1 MNRIGKSLLSLHHS
15 FHRWHRLHLKVSLT
29 VVVAALL
36 VAALCA
42 LFRIPQI
49 HLRRWLLELDEFVG
63 YFTLAFFAVAI
74 AASFL
79 MKWLARIWPAPY
91 VPLITDLPEPLEK
104 PANAHWIF
112 GDYLGF
118 KFRFRFAEE
127 EDLKLF
133 ADMSAGDPA
142 VESANPGL
150 DRHTLY
156 KKWYARAPETFM
168 FLDVQ
173 KPSEPS
179 WSVGAI
185 SIVLPLSQTGF
196 DSLWSGKTEVKDLAA
211 NDLVGGGSRP
221 RAILIDTLIA
231 EPAYRRR
238 NAAMVFSLSVIH
250 ASRFWAPSGK
260 KKIEYLIEPDHRR
273 FPHLLPEMGFED
285 PHEIQRGHKL
295 YRLTYPMIKRQVAQ
309 RIAETSTRLFENV
322 RTAAKWP
329 IRT

>member
-15 FHRWHRLHLKVSLT
+15 FQRWHRLHLEVSLT
-29 VVVAALL
+29 VVVSAFL
-36 VAALCA
+36 VWALCA
-42 LFRIPQI
+42 IFRIPQL
-49 HLRRWLLELDEFVG
+49 HLPGRLLEVDEFVG
-63 YFTLAFFAVAI
+63 HFTLAFFVVALT
-74 AASFL
+74 AGFL
-79 MKWLARIWPAPY
+79 MRWLSRVWPPPY
-91 VPLITDLPEPLEK
+91 VPLITDLPEPLER
-104 PANAHWIF
+104 PANVHWIF
-112 GDYLGF
+112 GDYLGL

-127 EDLKLF
+127 EDLELF

-142 VESANPGL
+142 VEAANPGL

-156 KKWYARAPETFM
+156 KKWYAVNRETFM

-179 WSVGAI
+179 WNVGAI

-196 DSLWSGKTEVKDLAA
+196 ESLWSGRAEVRYLAA
-211 NDLVGGGSRP
+211 DDLVEGASRP

-231 EPAYRRR
+231 EPAYKMR

-250 ASRFWAPSGK
+250 ASRFWVPSGRK
-260 KKIEYLIEPDHRR
+260 RIEYLIEPDHARLPR
-273 FPHLLPEMGFED
+273 LLPEMGFEG

-295 YRLTYPMIKRQVAQ
+295 YRLTYPVSKRQVAQ
-309 RIAETSTRLFENV
+309 RTAETSTRLFENV
-322 RTAAKWP
+322 RTASKWP